1 MKKAASKPALIISI
15 LFKNKGAVGGMA
27 QRFSLVG
34 ANLIES
40 GANVE
45 LLTTDSLAGEFGF
58 GGQAKVHLI
67 EDTTGKLPLQSWFLL
82 IWILIKISFGR
93 FRQVHIAGAG
103 RLLKPIIFATRIS
116 RTRLSCTFASRTLD
130 MASYSR
136 EADRRKWTY
145 LLDAVDA
152 IDVLNPGHDLER
164 WIDKISVS
172 PCSFPSKKD
181 HLERFSDHEKEKTA
195 IFCGALVKNKNP
207 LLALDIVEKYWETY
221 GEVTK
226 LIIFGKG
233 SLETEVR
240 NRMDA
245 INKKIGSDVVQFGTF
260 DGFSDALAK
269 ANVFFSLQEFDNY
282 PSQSA
287 MEGMLMGC
295 KVIATD
301 EGDTRKL
308 LPENETLNAVVD
320 SRDAVDFVFP
330 LKQANAVLS
339 PSRENAL
346 HIEKNHNIERFSEYI
361 DSFLG
366 EQSR

>member
-1 MKKAASKPALIISI
+1 MKKDSAKPALIVSI

-34 ANLIES
+34 ANLIEI

-45 LLTTDSLAGEFGF
+45 LLTTRSLGEEFGF
-58 GGQAKVHLI
+58 GGQPRVYLI
-67 EDTTGKLPLQSWFLL
+67 EDTGGKLPLKSWFLL
-82 IWILIKISFGR
+82 IWILLRICFGR

-136 EADRRKWTY
+136 DADRRKWTY

-164 WIDKISVS
+164 WKEKISVS

-181 HLERFSDHEKEKTA
+181 QLGQFSTHEKERTA
-195 IFCGALVKNKNP
+195 VFCGALVNNKNP

-233 SLETEVR
+233 ALEIEVR
-240 NRMDA
+240 NRMVS
-245 INKKIGSDVVQFGTF
+245 INNKIGSDVVQFGKF
-260 DGFSDALAK
+260 DGFSDALGK

-295 KVIATD
+295 KVIATN
-301 EGDTRKL
+301 EGDTKIL
-308 LPENETLNAVVD
+308 LPQNEPLNAVVD
-320 SRDAVDFVFP
+320 SRDAVDFVSP

-339 PSRENAL
+339 PSRENAR
-346 HIEKNHNIERFSEYI
+346 HIEKNHNIERFSKYI
-361 DSFLG
+361 GSFLG
-366 EQSR
+366 EKSR